1 MRDSRAE
8 SHSRSPVD
16 KLGTHRSKAVYVVLA
31 LILMSTTG
39 AVVALRVNAPDE
51 ERAAA
56 VAFNAPPSQEEVPP
70 LPAPVPDRV
79 ETVRPALKATFP
91 DGISDQVVEQV
102 RSVAGVGASAR
113 VLLANIVVEVPGGD
127 AQVSIAAVKPDEF
140 RPLAPES
147 TAQAKFV
154 WEGLHRAQTLIAHEQ
169 FQIFGGKPLSTLAAK
184 GPEGR
189 EVLRIGGLASSGVPN
204 LAGAMM
210 SIDQANK
217 LGLGN
222 PTLMLVGLNK
232 DARSADVLRQLRRT
246 VPGINFE
253 PSVQAG
259 PRNFF
264 SGASAQRAIGNFR
277 YTTNEDGT
285 ISQDRAWVSR
295 HITTRNVPLLG
306 EVTCHRTMLPQLEGA
321 LTEIRDSG
329 LSASIKPG
337 QYAGCY
343 VPRFIQRDGSKPLSM
358 HAWGL
363 AVDINVADNPVGA
376 RPNMDPKVVAIFE
389 KWGFRWGGRW
399 SPPDGHHFEL
409 AALISG

>member
-1 MRDSRAE
+1 MNFFGN
-8 SHSRSPVD
+8 HP
-16 KLGTHRSKAVYVVLA
+16 SKAVHAVLA
-31 LILMSTTG
+31 LIILAGTG
-39 AVVALRVNAPDE
+39 AVVALRMNEPE
-51 ERAAA
+51 EASNAA
-56 VAFNAPPSQEEVPP
+56 VAYSAPPSEQQDPP
-70 LPAPVPDRV
+70 PSVPVPDRID
-79 ETVRPALKATFP
+79 TVRPALKATFP
-91 DGISDQVVEQV
+91 DGISDQIVDQV
-102 RSVAGVGASAR
+102 KSVPGVGASAR

-127 AQVSIAAVKPDEF
+127 AQVSIAAVEPDEF
-140 RPLAPES
+140 RPLAPEA

-154 WEGLHRAQTLIAHEQ
+154 WEGLHRSQTLIAHEQ

-184 GPEGR
+184 GPKGR

-210 SIDQANK
+210 SIEQANE

-222 PTLMLVGLNK
+222 PTLLMVGLQQ
-232 DARSADVLRQLRRT
+232 DARSAEVINQLRKV
-246 VPGINFE
+246 VPGVTFE
-253 PSVQAG
+253 PSTQGGA
-259 PRNFF
+259 RTFF

-277 YTTNEDGT
+277 YTANPDGT
-285 ISQDRAWVSR
+285 ISQDRRWVAQ
-295 HITTRNVPLLG
+295 HITNRTVPLLG

-337 QYAGCY
+337 QYGGCY
-343 VPRFIQRDGSKPLSM
+343 SPRFIQSDGSKPLSM

-376 RPNMDPKVVAIFE
+376 RPTLDPRVVAIME
-389 KWGFRWGGRW
+389 RWGFRWGGRW

>member
-1 MRDSRAE
+1 
-8 SHSRSPVD
+8 
-16 KLGTHRSKAVYVVLA
+16 
-31 LILMSTTG
+31 
-39 AVVALRVNAPDE
+39 
-51 ERAAA
+51 
-56 VAFNAPPSQEEVPP
+56 
-70 LPAPVPDRV
+70 
-79 ETVRPALKATFP
+79 
-91 DGISDQVVEQV
+91 
-102 RSVAGVGASAR
+102 
-113 VLLANIVVEVPGGD
+113 
-127 AQVSIAAVKPDEF
+127 
-140 RPLAPES
+140 
-147 TAQAKFV
+147 
-154 WEGLHRAQTLIAHEQ
+154 
-169 FQIFGGKPLSTLAAK
+169 
-184 GPEGR
+184 
-189 EVLRIGGLASSGVPN
+189 
-204 LAGAMM
+204 
-210 SIDQANK
+210 
-217 LGLGN
+217 N
-222 PTLMLVGLNK
+222 PTLMLVGLNE
-232 DARSADVLRQLRRT
+232 DAKSADVLRQLRT
-246 VPGINFE
+246 IVPGINFE

-295 HITTRNVPLLG
+295 HITTRSVPLLG

-363 AVDINVADNPVGA
+363 AVDINVADNPAGA

>member
-1 MRDSRAE
+1 MNS
-8 SHSRSPVD
+8 
-16 KLGTHRSKAVYVVLA
+16 LQTHRSKATYVVLA
-31 LILMSTTG
+31 LILLATTG
-39 AVVALRVNAPDE
+39 AIVALRTNSNGSSRDT
-51 ERAAA
+51 AAA
-56 VAFNAPPSQEEVPP
+56 FSAPPTEEQAP
-70 LPAPVPDRV
+70 LPVPVPDSV
-79 ETVRPALKATFP
+79 ETVRPALKATLP
-91 DGISDQVVEQV
+91 DGVSDEIVNQV
-102 RSVAGVGASAR
+102 RSVPGVGASAR

-127 AQVSIAAVKPDEF
+127 AQVSIAAVNPDEF
-140 RPLAPES
+140 RPLAPET

-154 WEGLHRAQTLIAHEQ
+154 WEGLHRSQTLIAHEQ
-169 FQIFGGKPLSTLAAK
+169 YQIFGGEPLSTLAAK
-184 GPEGR
+184 GPKGR

-210 SIDQANK
+210 SIDQAAE

-222 PTLMLVGLNK
+222 PTLLLLGLQK
-232 DARSADVLRQLRRT
+232 DAKAADVIRELRKAM
-246 VPGINFE
+246 PGVNFE
-253 PSVQAG
+253 TTAQSG
-259 PRNFF
+259 PNTFF

-285 ISQDRAWVSR
+285 ISQDRGWVSR
-295 HITTRNVPLLG
+295 HITQKSVPLLG
-306 EVTCHRTMLPQLEGA
+306 EVTCHRIMLPQLEGA

-337 QYAGCY
+337 QYGGCY
-343 VPRFIQRDGSKPLSM
+343 APRFIQRDGSKPLSM

-363 AVDINVADNPVGA
+363 AVDINVGDNPVGA
-376 RPNMDPKVVAIFE
+376 RPNLDPQVVAIME

>member
-1 MRDSRAE
+1 
-8 SHSRSPVD
+8 VNF
-16 KLGTHRSKAVYVVLA
+16 LQTHQSKATYVVLA
-31 LILMSTTG
+31 LILLSTTG
-39 AVVALRVNAPDE
+39 AIVALRMNSAE
-51 ERAAA
+51 EKRDTA
-56 VAFNAPPSQEEVPP
+56 VAFSAPPSEDQTPLSVEVP
-70 LPAPVPDRV
+70 DSV
-79 ETVRPALKATFP
+79 ETMRPSLKATLP
-91 DGISDQVVEQV
+91 DGVSDQIVEQV
-102 RSVAGVGASAR
+102 RTVPGVGASAR

-140 RPLAPES
+140 RPLAPAS

-154 WEGLHRAQTLIAHEQ
+154 WEGLYRSQTLIAHEQ
-169 FQIFGGKPLSTLAAK
+169 YQIFGGKPLSTLAAK
-184 GPEGR
+184 GPKGR

-210 SIDQANK
+210 SLDQAGE

-222 PTLMLVGLNK
+222 PTLLLLGLQK
-232 DARSADVLRQLRRT
+232 DAKTADVLKELRKAIPGVTFETTAQGGTRT
-246 VPGINFE
+246 
-253 PSVQAG
+253 
-259 PRNFF
+259 FF

-277 YTTNEDGT
+277 YTTNPDGT
-285 ISQDRAWVSR
+285 ISQNQSWVSQ
-295 HITTRNVPLLG
+295 HITKKTVPLLG

-337 QYAGCY
+337 QYGGCY
-343 VPRFIQRDGSKPLSM
+343 APRFIQRDGSKPLSM

-363 AVDINVADNPVGA
+363 AVDINVADNPVGS
-376 RPNMDPKVVAIFE
+376 RPNLDPQVVAIME

>member
-1 MRDSRAE
+1 MNF
-8 SHSRSPVD
+8 
-16 KLGTHRSKAVYVVLA
+16 LQTHQSKAAYVVLA
-31 LILMSTTG
+31 LILLATTG
-39 AVVALRVNAPDE
+39 AIVALRMNSAEDS
-51 ERAAA
+51 RDTA
-56 VAFNAPPSQEEVPP
+56 VAFPAPPSEQQAP
-70 LPAPVPDRV
+70 LPVPVPESV
-79 ETVRPALKATFP
+79 ETMRPSLKATIP
-91 DGISDQVVEQV
+91 DGVSDQIVEQV

-154 WEGLHRAQTLIAHEQ
+154 WEGLHRSQTLIAHEQ
-169 FQIFGGKPLSTLAAK
+169 YQIFGGKPLSTLAAK
-184 GPEGR
+184 GPKGR

-210 SIDQANK
+210 SLDQAGE

-222 PTLMLVGLNK
+222 PTLLLLGLQK
-232 DARSADVLRQLRRT
+232 DAKSADVLKELRKA
-246 VPGINFE
+246 VPGVTFE
-253 PSVQAG
+253 TTAQGGA
-259 PRNFF
+259 RTFF

-277 YTTNEDGT
+277 YTANADGT
-285 ISQDRAWVSR
+285 ISQNQSWVSQR
-295 HITTRNVPLLG
+295 ITKKTVPLLG
-306 EVTCHRTMLPQLEGA
+306 EVICHRTMLPQLEGA
-321 LTEIRDSG
+321 LTEIRDLG
-329 LSASIKPG
+329 LSASIKPE

-376 RPNMDPKVVAIFE
+376 RPKMDPQVVAIME

>member
-1 MRDSRAE
+1 MSF
-8 SHSRSPVD
+8 
-16 KLGTHRSKAVYVVLA
+16 LQTHQSKATYVVLA
-31 LILMSTTG
+31 LILLSTTG
-39 AVVALRVNAPDE
+39 AIVALRMNSAE
-51 ERAAA
+51 ESRDTA
-56 VAFNAPPSQEEVPP
+56 VAFSAPPSEEQAP
-70 LPAPVPDRV
+70 LPVPVPDSV
-79 ETVRPALKATFP
+79 ETMRPSLKATLP
-91 DGISDQVVEQV
+91 DGVSDQIVEQV
-102 RSVAGVGASAR
+102 RTVPGVGASAR

-154 WEGLHRAQTLIAHEQ
+154 WEGLYRSQTLIAHEQ
-169 FQIFGGKPLSTLAAK
+169 YQIFGGKPLSTLAAK
-184 GPEGR
+184 GPNGR

-210 SIDQANK
+210 SLDQAGE

-222 PTLMLVGLNK
+222 PTLLLLGLHK
-232 DARSADVLRQLRRT
+232 DVKTADVLNELRKAIPGVTFETTAQGGART
-246 VPGINFE
+246 
-253 PSVQAG
+253 
-259 PRNFF
+259 FF

-277 YTTNEDGT
+277 YTTNPDGT
-285 ISQDRAWVSR
+285 ISQNQSWVSQ
-295 HITTRNVPLLG
+295 HITKKTVPLLG

-337 QYAGCY
+337 QYGGCY
-343 VPRFIQRDGSKPLSM
+343 APRFIQRDGSKPLSM

-363 AVDINVADNPVGA
+363 AVDINVGDNPVGS
-376 RPNMDPKVVAIFE
+376 RPNLDPKVVAIME

>member
-1 MRDSRAE
+1 MSF
-8 SHSRSPVD
+8 
-16 KLGTHRSKAVYVVLA
+16 LQTHQSKATYVVLA
-31 LILMSTTG
+31 LILLSTTG
-39 AVVALRVNAPDE
+39 AIVALRMNSAE
-51 ERAAA
+51 ESRDTA
-56 VAFNAPPSQEEVPP
+56 VAFSAPPSEEQAP
-70 LPAPVPDRV
+70 LPVPVPDSV
-79 ETVRPALKATFP
+79 ETMRPSLKATLP
-91 DGISDQVVEQV
+91 DGVSDQIVEQV
-102 RSVAGVGASAR
+102 RTVPGVGASAR

-154 WEGLHRAQTLIAHEQ
+154 WEGLYRSQTLIAHEQ
-169 FQIFGGKPLSTLAAK
+169 YQIFGGKPLSTLAAK
-184 GPEGR
+184 GPNGR

-210 SIDQANK
+210 SLDQAGE

-222 PTLMLVGLNK
+222 PTLLLLGLHK
-232 DARSADVLRQLRRT
+232 DVKTADVLKELRKAIPGVTFETTAQGGART
-246 VPGINFE
+246 
-253 PSVQAG
+253 
-259 PRNFF
+259 FF

-277 YTTNEDGT
+277 YTTNPDGT
-285 ISQDRAWVSR
+285 ISQNQSWVSQ
-295 HITTRNVPLLG
+295 HITKKTVPLLG

-337 QYAGCY
+337 QYGGCY
-343 VPRFIQRDGSKPLSM
+343 APRFIQRDGSKPLSM

-363 AVDINVADNPVGA
+363 AVDINVGDNPVGS
-376 RPNMDPKVVAIFE
+376 RPNLDPKVVAIME

>member
-1 MRDSRAE
+1 MNF
-8 SHSRSPVD
+8 
-16 KLGTHRSKAVYVVLA
+16 LQTHQSKAAYVVLA
-31 LILMSTTG
+31 LILLSTTG
-39 AVVALRVNAPDE
+39 AIVALRMNSAEDS
-51 ERAAA
+51 RDTA
-56 VAFNAPPSQEEVPP
+56 VAFSAPPSEEQAP
-70 LPAPVPDRV
+70 LPVPVPDTV
-79 ETVRPALKATFP
+79 ETMRPALKATLP
-91 DGISDQVVEQV
+91 DGVSDQMVEQV
-102 RSVAGVGASAR
+102 RTVPGVGASAR

-154 WEGLHRAQTLIAHEQ
+154 WEGLYRSQTLIAHEQ
-169 FQIFGGKPLSTLAAK
+169 YQIFGGKPLSTLAAK
-184 GPEGR
+184 GPKGR

-210 SIDQANK
+210 SLDQAGE

-222 PTLMLVGLNK
+222 PTLLLLGLHK
-232 DARSADVLRQLRRT
+232 DAKSADVLKELRKSIPGVTFETTAQGGTRT
-246 VPGINFE
+246 
-253 PSVQAG
+253 
-259 PRNFF
+259 FF

-277 YTTNEDGT
+277 YTTNADGT
-285 ISQDRAWVSR
+285 ISQNQSWVSQ
-295 HITTRNVPLLG
+295 HITKKIVPLLG

-337 QYAGCY
+337 QYGGCY
-343 VPRFIQRDGSKPLSM
+343 APRFIQRDGSKPLSM

-363 AVDINVADNPVGA
+363 AVDINVGDNPVGS
-376 RPNMDPKVVAIFE
+376 RPNLDPKVVAIME
-389 KWGFRWGGRW
+389 RWGFRWGGRW